1 MSQGT
6 LRTKKMRGKNT
17 ASVRTRNVDLEDPR
31 IRNKVLKARPEV
43 AAALHHSGAAVSH
56 VQLEVLEVVS
66 GEDLL
71 PT

>member
-17 ASVRTRNVDLEDPR
+17 SVRTRNVDLEDPR